1 MKMMMKNQKEKHPKT
16 RKGIR
21 GEKKNKSL
29 RKPLIKNLK

>member
-21 GEKKNKSL
+21 GEKK
-29 RKPLIKNLK
+29 INLFGNL